1 MCGPRTAPGGRWGV
15 RGLEAGGARASG
27 PGGGAEVPPGGTG
40 GGAGQETLLPRPR
53 APDEDTG
60 LGPGGES
67 GSENMGKVQEPPS
80 RLRKQHFSHLLLSLQ
95 PTPGQEV
102 LSAGGKGP
110 WGAVP
115 QSRPR
120 PGPRG
125 RGDLSRGRGAAG
137 TGELSPPY
145 TEAGPPPWVL
155 SHPPPALPAGREGRG
170 LQLRGG
176 PAQHPISVLPPPAC
190 SCEADRAQQGARV
203 ARRRLRTHASQ

>member
-1 MCGPRTAPGGRWGV
+1 M
-15 RGLEAGGARASG
+15 
-27 PGGGAEVPPGGTG
+27 PPGGTG
-40 GGAGQETLLPRPR
+40 GGAGQEMLLPWPR
-53 APDEDTG
+53 VPDEDTG

-80 RLRKQHFSHLLLSLQ
+80 WLRKQHFSHLLLSLQ

-120 PGPRG
+120 LGPRG

-137 TGELSPPY
+137 TGEVSPSVHRGKAP
-145 TEAGPPPWVL
+145 TPGPL
-155 SHPPPALPAGREGRG
+155 TPATSPACREGVEGAPAQGRPSPAPNLCPSPSCLLLRSRPRPAGSTCGTQAPQDARSSCP
-170 LQLRGG
+170 GG
-176 PAQHPISVLPPPAC
+176 TAATCP
-190 SCEADRAQQGARV
+190 
-203 ARRRLRTHASQ
+203 